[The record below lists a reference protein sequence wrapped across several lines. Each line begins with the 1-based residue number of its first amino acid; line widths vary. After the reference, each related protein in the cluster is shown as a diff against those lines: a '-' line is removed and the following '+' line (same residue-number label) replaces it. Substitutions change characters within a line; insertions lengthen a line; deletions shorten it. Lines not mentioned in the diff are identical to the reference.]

1 VADALHVTVR
11 GDHGPVVALVHG
23 IGMPA
28 RMAFARQKPLADRY
42 RLWLIDRRG
51 YGESPP
57 VRGREDWEV
66 DAADLLAVLPSGTH
80 LVGLSYGSVGAI
92 VAAATEPRRFAS
104 LTLVECPVF
113 SLAPGDPAARSTQ
126 ARLMSL
132 FAETALDDH
141 TFFVRFMDALGIP
154 AEMPDPLPPPYDT
167 SAQILRRHR
176 HAWDGDL
183 PLDAIA
189 TAGLPTLV
197 VTSGEQPAFDAV
209 ADHLAAV
216 LDARREYVPG
226 QGHLVQLVGGPLND
240 LLDDF
245 FSSVRQ
251 GPQGVPS

>member
-1 VADALHVTVR
+1 VADTLHVTRR

-42 RLWLIDRRG
+42 QLLLVDRRG

-57 VRGREDWEV
+57 VRRREDWEV
-66 DAADLLAVLPSGTH
+66 DAADLLAVLPAGTH

-92 VAAATEPRRFAS
+92 VAAATEPQRFAS
-104 LTLVECPVF
+104 LTLMECPVF

-141 TFFVRFMDALGIP
+141 AFFARFMETIGIP
-154 AEMPDPLPPPYDT
+154 GELPDPLPAPYDT
-167 SAQILRRHR
+167 AVRILRRHR
-176 HAWDGDL
+176 HAWDGEL

-189 TAGLPTLV
+189 AAGLPTLV
-197 VTSGEQPAFDAV
+197 LTSGEQPAFDAV

-226 QGHLVQLVGGPLND
+226 QGHLVQLVGEPLN
-240 LLDDF
+240 LLLHEF
-245 FSSVRQ
+245 FSSVHQ
-251 GPQGVPS
+251 GAQL